1 MASLLEQVHAA
12 CDSLAACEEEDAIC
26 SARSDVARTLHQL
39 LAHVSQGDVPL
50 PEREKIDASLS
61 PRATA
66 LKGALLKALKV
77 CALYRAFTGLPL
89 LMEQTRRLLT
99 AAPTSGVAT
108 YLEKELCADIEACSD
123 RRALECVGE
132 VLSFILAKGRLKKEL
147 AGFDL
152 PSRSKQSVRTACNCA
167 EKRVLALQA
176 EERRKELAAAGSDAR
191 SKQQVHSFC
200 LVWLQK
206 LCLHRPRPTP

>member
-1 MASLLEQVHAA
+1 
-12 CDSLAACEEEDAIC
+12 
-26 SARSDVARTLHQL
+26 
-39 LAHVSQGDVPL
+39 
-50 PEREKIDASLS
+50 
-61 PRATA
+61 
-66 LKGALLKALKV
+66 
-77 CALYRAFTGLPL
+77 
-89 LMEQTRRLLT
+89 MEQTRRLLT

-191 SKQQVHSFC
+191 SKQQVEMVRDVREEDAEQEEARHRANVAAVDQLFSEAM
-200 LVWLQK
+200 K
-206 LCLHRPRPTP
+206 LKKK